1 MLKHSR
7 FAAKL
12 RAGRYVWA
20 PPQGLRYSGSLR
32 PGAVGPGRGVFADIW
47 FVERAAFIAA
57 LSLVLGIFVLVE
69 LLLRMGW
76 VLGFPLLFVA
86 VSALVEGRRSLC
98 VLCLWVRLILLCLR

>member
-1 MLKHSR
+1 MEQNLSP
-7 FAAKL
+7 AAEGDCVFVL
-12 RAGRYVWA
+12 
-20 PPQGLRYSGSLR
+20 LFR
-32 PGAVGPGRGVFADIW
+32 PGAVGPGRDVFADRC

-69 LLLRMGW
+69 LLLRMGC
-76 VLGFPLLFVA
+76 VLGFPPLFVA

>member
-1 MLKHSR
+1 MGAQHR
-7 FAAKL
+7 
-12 RAGRYVWA
+12 
-20 PPQGLRYSGSLR
+20 GLRCSGSDR
-32 PGAVGPGRGVFADIW
+32 PGAVGPGMGVFADNC
-47 FVERAAFIAA
+47 FVGRAAFIAA

>member
-1 MLKHSR
+1 MGAQHR
-7 FAAKL
+7 
-12 RAGRYVWA
+12 
-20 PPQGLRYSGSLR
+20 GLRFLGSVR
-32 PGAVGPGRGVFADIW
+32 PGAVRPGRGVFADNC
-47 FVERAAFIAA
+47 FAGRAAFIAA

>member
-1 MLKHSR
+1 ML
-7 FAAKL
+7 FV
-12 RAGRYVWA
+12 RAGLFEHGAKPKPCGGR
-20 PPQGLRYSGSLR
+20 GLRFRASFR
-32 PGAVGPGRGVFADIW
+32 PGADGPGRGVFADRC
-47 FVERAAFIAA
+47 FTERAAFIAA

-76 VLGFPLLFVA
+76 VRGFPLLFVA

>member
-1 MLKHSR
+1 MGAQHR
-7 FAAKL
+7 
-12 RAGRYVWA
+12 
-20 PPQGLRYSGSLR
+20 GLRCSGSVR
-32 PGAVGPGRGVFADIW
+32 PGAVGPGMGVFVDNA

-98 VLCLWVRLILLCLR
+98 VLCLWVRLILLCLL

>member
-1 MLKHSR
+1 MGAQHR
-7 FAAKL
+7 
-12 RAGRYVWA
+12 
-20 PPQGLRYSGSLR
+20 GLRCSGSIR
-32 PGAVGPGRGVFADIW
+32 SGAGGPGRGVFADNC
-47 FVERAAFIAA
+47 FVGRAAFIAA
-57 LSLVLGIFVLVE
+57 LFLVLGIFVLVE

>member
-1 MLKHSR
+1 MGAQHR
-7 FAAKL
+7 
-12 RAGRYVWA
+12 
-20 PPQGLRYSGSLR
+20 GLRSSGLVR
-32 PGAVGPGRGVFADIW
+32 PGAVGPGRGVFADNC
-47 FVERAAFIAA
+47 FVGRAAFIAA

-76 VLGFPLLFVA
+76 VLGFLLLFVA